1 MSGMDGAFADALNRK
16 YAVQETNANSER
28 DLREAQAT
36 GIAASQSSENAARLA
51 QANLANQN
59 AATTKPLADASIAG
73 TNSLIGLQGRQGALY
88 GAQGQLFGAQA
99 RGVNEGF
106 NPAHPFLLANYHTQT
121 NPVNAGGIPTPRA
134 PDSSDDATQDA
145 DQDRTSIDV
154 YGAGAQLFSA
164 GTANVQ
170 PRGTPMAQQPLP
182 PPGVSP
188 NTPQVADLSGS
199 FPQPGD
205 VASAMHSIVHHAM
218 SALALH
224 AAGGMTSVP
233 TPQAPQ
239 VPTGQAPAPGQT
251 VTNGQWG
258 PGQNQTLRERMGYGV
273 KAAGG
278 ATNVQNPMSFPEKM
292 MEIDQNYAH
301 AVQGTDNSYN
311 SMHNPNPG
319 AMYGG
324 GAMPPY
330 GNAAAQANMVAK
342 EPVWGDLAS
351 RITGV
356 GLIPARGRSAG
367 VEPGNMSGMGSDGY
381 PAANPTPKSG
391 VRPKGYSEGTAKVP
405 GKGNPG
411 VDKVPAIL
419 APGEAVL
426 NQGAAN
432 HMGRGAIAALNALG
446 AHAMAAQGTPPS
458 MPPTAHGT
466 PGPMAPPTGGP
477 PMQAKGPPMQAKG
490 PQQTPMAGRGMPGA
504 KGKVAMKG
512 KGR

>member
-16 YAVQETNANSER
+16 YAVLETNANSER

-73 TNSLIGLQGRQGALY
+73 TNSLINLQGRQGALY

-99 RGVNEGF
+99 RGINRGF
-106 NPAHPFLLANYHTQT
+106 DQPHPAALANYHIQT
-121 NPVNAGGIPTPRA
+121 NPANAGGIPTPRA

-154 YGAGAQLFSA
+154 YGAGAQRFSA

-278 ATNVQNPMSFPEKM
+278 ATNVQNPM
-292 MEIDQNYAH
+292 
-301 AVQGTDNSYN
+301 
-311 SMHNPNPG
+311 
-319 AMYGG
+319 
-324 GAMPPY
+324 
-330 GNAAAQANMVAK
+330 
-342 EPVWGDLAS
+342 
-351 RITGV
+351 
-356 GLIPARGRSAG
+356 
-367 VEPGNMSGMGSDGY
+367 
-381 PAANPTPKSG
+381 
-391 VRPKGYSEGTAKVP
+391 RPKGYSEGTAKVP

-477 PMQAKGPPMQAKG
+477 PMGKPPMQAKGPPMQAKG

>member
-16 YAVQETNANSER
+16 YAVQETTANSER

-99 RGVNEGF
+99 RGINEGF
-106 NPAHPFLLANYHTQT
+106 NPAHPFLLANYHNQT

-278 ATNVQNPMSFPEKM
+278 ATNVQNPM
-292 MEIDQNYAH
+292 
-301 AVQGTDNSYN
+301 
-311 SMHNPNPG
+311 
-319 AMYGG
+319 
-324 GAMPPY
+324 
-330 GNAAAQANMVAK
+330 
-342 EPVWGDLAS
+342 
-351 RITGV
+351 
-356 GLIPARGRSAG
+356 
-367 VEPGNMSGMGSDGY
+367 
-381 PAANPTPKSG
+381 
-391 VRPKGYSEGTAKVP
+391 RPKGYSEGTAKVP

-477 PMQAKGPPMQAKG
+477 PMGKPPMQAKGPPMQAKG

-512 KGR
+512 KDR